1 MLLPL
6 LPGEAD
12 VHVAVAWASGHLDG
26 IPSSPSST
34 CITSSVSCVV
44 YHCIMKRTS
53 NAIPGRK
60 DKDGQKAN
68 GWRKEGKA
76 NDGRK
81 LQEGKVEGLT
91 V

>member
-1 MLLPL
+1 
-6 LPGEAD
+6 
-12 VHVAVAWASGHLDG
+12 
-26 IPSSPSST
+26 
-34 CITSSVSCVV
+34 
-44 YHCIMKRTS
+44 MKRTS

-81 LQEGKVEGLT
+81 LQEGRVEGLT

>member
-1 MLLPL
+1 M
-6 LPGEAD
+6 
-12 VHVAVAWASGHLDG
+12 
-26 IPSSPSST
+26 
-34 CITSSVSCVV
+34 TSSVSCV
-44 YHCIMKRTS
+44 YHCIVKRTS

-81 LQEGKVEGLT
+81 VKKGKIEGLT
-91 V
+91 VCRQEGRKAKKGR